1 VTAWRPSDIDATTDE
16 TLDRL
21 CRRLGDAKTP
31 YDEISRSRA
40 KARLDAALARDASP
54 RRRRPLGSMVVAF
67 LAGALAAMLV
77 AFVIVPRARPRP
89 AAPAPSRLQF
99 KR

>member
-1 VTAWRPSDIDATTDE
+1 VTTDE

-40 KARLDAALARDASP
+40 EARLDAALARDPSP
-54 RRRRPLGSMVVAF
+54 RRRPLGSMVVAF
-67 LAGALAAMLV
+67 LAGALAAALV
-77 AFVIVPRARPRP
+77 AFVVMPRARPRP
-89 AAPAPSRLQF
+89 APPAPSAQLDVPPCPGRP
-99 KR
+99 